1 MVRAKRAAPRNE
13 VRNTKNSGSTGALIE
28 QNSAHT
34 FAVITRCRE
43 IVAAL
48 VDDHGGAE
56 NLSEVRL
63 QLLRRFAASTVLAEQ
78 MEARLLRGEQVNL
91 AEYISLSA
99 TLVRIAK
106 TIGIDRTRSDLAPR
120 LTDYLRSEQ
129 VE

>member
-13 VRNTKNSGSTGALIE
+13 VRNTKNSGGIGALIE
-28 QNSAHT
+28 RNSAHT

-48 VDDHGGAE
+48 VDDYGGAE
-56 NLSEVRL
+56 NLSEVRM

-78 MEARLLRGEQVNL
+78 MEARLLRGEQINL

-99 TLVRIAK
+99 TLVKSQTLLELIAPGV
-106 TIGIDRTRSDLAPR
+106 ILHRG
-120 LTDYLRSEQ
+120 
-129 VE
+129 